1 MQMTKIKRQRL
12 LLLSVIA
19 FLAALAF
26 ESELWAMVTLASIV
40 FFAQKTEEE
49 KLEDEILEINKE
61 QAKAYKV
68 EYARH
73 MAKKEAEVLMKS
85 TVSNTTTYEPANG
98 RLNK

>member
-1 MQMTKIKRQRL
+1 MTKIKRQRL

-49 KLEDEILEINKE
+49 KLENEILEINKE

-85 TVSNTTTYEPANG
+85 TVSNTTYTPANG
-98 RLNK
+98 RLIK

>member
-1 MQMTKIKRQRL
+1 MQMTKLKRQRL

-26 ESELWAMVTLASIV
+26 ESELWAMVTMASIV

-85 TVSNTTTYEPANG
+85 TVSNTTYAPVNG
-98 RLNK
+98 RLIK